1 MKQTKVTREDLRSFA
16 VGESREFELP
26 TPQAVQS
33 ASQSA
38 SQMKDEGY
46 TFSRDTKRRMD
57 GIIVLTR
64 LS

>member
-1 MKQTKVTREDLRSFA
+1 MEREKVTREELRSFA
-16 VGESREFELP
+16 VGESREFRLP

-46 TFSRDTKRRMD
+46 TFSRDTKRRLE

-64 LS
+64 IS